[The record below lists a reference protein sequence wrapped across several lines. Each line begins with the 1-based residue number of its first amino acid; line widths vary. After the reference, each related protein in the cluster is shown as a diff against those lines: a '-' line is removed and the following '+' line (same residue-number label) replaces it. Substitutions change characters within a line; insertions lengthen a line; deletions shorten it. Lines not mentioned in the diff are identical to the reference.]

1 MNELQKQAMV
11 EHLVM
16 QNAVEFSGIDEDTG
30 EMLYS
35 ITDKLKTVNPELFS
49 QLKTQ
54 YEDHMFKMIK
64 RGPKTMTWRIR

>member
-1 MNELQKQAMV
+1 MNEVQKQAMV

-16 QNAVEFSGIDEDTG
+16 QNAIEFSGIDENTG

-35 ITDKLKTVNPELFS
+35 ITDKLKVVNPELFD